1 MTPDDI
7 RDLVEE
13 ENQHNYLRDGQVRA
27 AARISIKTEE
37 DTE

>member
-27 AARISIKTEE
+27 AARISITEQN
-37 DTE
+37 DD